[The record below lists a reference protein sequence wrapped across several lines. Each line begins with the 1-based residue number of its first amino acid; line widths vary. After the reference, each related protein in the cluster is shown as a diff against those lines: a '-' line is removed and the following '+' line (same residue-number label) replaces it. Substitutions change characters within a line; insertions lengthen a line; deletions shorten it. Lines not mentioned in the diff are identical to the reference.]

1 MREGEIL
8 ENGSGELICEKCG
21 AIYELEDMEFTP
33 TFVRT
38 NKKDEN
44 GLCRRSENLM
54 DGEWVELIHKDFEFD
69 FKGEPTG
76 HYARGRVVKWYDNE
90 FCLVELFC
98 NGKRY
103 KVSKQIV
110 AHHKY

>member
-1 MREGEIL
+1 MAKR
-8 ENGSGELICEKCG
+8 
-21 AIYELEDMEFTP
+21 AIRLMNIMLFI
-33 TFVRT
+33 
-38 NKKDEN
+38 
-44 GLCRRSENLM
+44 RRSENLM
-54 DGEWVELIHKDFEFD
+54 EGEWVELIHKDFEFD

-76 HYARGRVVKWYDNE
+76 HYAKGRIIEWYDNE

-110 AHHKY
+110 AQLGRR

>member
-1 MREGEIL
+1 
-8 ENGSGELICEKCG
+8 
-21 AIYELEDMEFTP
+21 
-33 TFVRT
+33 
-38 NKKDEN
+38 
-44 GLCRRSENLM
+44 M

-69 FKGEPTG
+69 FKGEPAG
-76 HYARGRVVKWYDNE
+76 HYARGRVIKWYDNE

-110 AHHKY
+110 AHHKNKTNSRDKGGIK

>member
-1 MREGEIL
+1 MLINSDEARIVGKNAYVNGYKFVNGEW
-8 ENGSGELICEKCG
+8 K
-21 AIYELEDMEFTP
+21 
-33 TFVRT
+33 R
-38 NKKDEN
+38 KW
-44 GLCRRSENLM
+44 SENLM

-69 FKGEPTG
+69 FKGEPAG
-76 HYARGRVVKWYDNE
+76 HYARGRVIKWYDNE

-110 AHHKY
+110 AHHKNKTNSRDKGGLK

>member
-1 MREGEIL
+1 
-8 ENGSGELICEKCG
+8 
-21 AIYELEDMEFTP
+21 
-33 TFVRT
+33 
-38 NKKDEN
+38 
-44 GLCRRSENLM
+44 M

-103 KVSKQIV
+103 KVRKQIV
-110 AHHKY
+110 AHNIENATKEYRS